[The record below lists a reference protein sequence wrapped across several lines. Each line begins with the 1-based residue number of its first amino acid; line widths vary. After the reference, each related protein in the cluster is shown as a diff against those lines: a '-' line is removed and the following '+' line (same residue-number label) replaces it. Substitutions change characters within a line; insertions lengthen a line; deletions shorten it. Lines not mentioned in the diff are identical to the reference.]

1 VRPTDSGRVVVGL
14 LLLAL
19 QSAGSPTAPPGQR
32 TGVKPPEGAS
42 FSGDSFDPLVED
54 GIRRGVYPGAA
65 LVVGRRDTIL
75 FAKGYGHLAW
85 SASSPAVDPD
95 SSMYDLASLTKVV
108 ATTTSL
114 MLLVE
119 RGQVRLDEPVSTYIA
134 ELKRPETAA
143 ITVRQLLTHTSG
155 LRADIP
161 DPELKAIPDSAA
173 LMARVLRET
182 PRVAPGTR
190 VIYSDLN
197 AILLG
202 EVVRRVAGEPLD
214 AFVTREVLVPLG
226 LHQTMFRP
234 PSRMRPR
241 IAPTGVWHGH
251 PVAGIV
257 NDGSAFKLRGVS
269 GNAGV
274 FSTAVDVARFAQFV
288 LRGGTDRDGRRLLR
302 EAEVVVAVPV
312 AQLILLTELGE
323 LLGAVLPDRVEQ
335 AVARDGAVD
344 LRRDQRFRDQIGKAV
359 DDFRRRDLRA
369 CHDRTGRLQAEH
381 TSKDRQATQD
391 RALGL
396 GQQLVAPVERRPQR
410 LVPRQRRAAAA
421 RQQVQTIIEAGR

>member
-1 VRPTDSGRVVVGL
+1 VVVGL

-19 QSAGSPTAPPGQR
+19 QSAGSPAAPPGQR
-32 TGVKPPEGAS
+32 NGVKPPDGAS

-161 DPELKAIPDSAA
+161 DRELKAIPDSAA

-226 LHQTMFRP
+226 LRQTMFRP
-234 PSRMRPR
+234 PSRLRPR

-274 FSTAVDVARFAQFV
+274 FSTAADVARFAQFV

-302 EAEVVVAVPV
+302 EETV
-312 AQLILLTELGE
+312 
-323 LLGAVLPDRVEQ
+323 
-335 AVARDGAVD
+335 
-344 LRRDQRFRDQIGKAV
+344 
-359 DDFRRRDLRA
+359 
-369 CHDRTGRLQAEH
+369 RLF
-381 TSKDRQATQD
+381 TSKATAFRAGTEA
-391 RALGL
+391 RALGWQAVPTGESVSSAGTL
-396 GQQLVAPVERRPQR
+396 FGPRSFGHTGWTGTSLWIDPDRDLFVVLLTNRAYVPRARRPFTLLKR
-410 LVPRQRRAAAA
+410 VRSGVADAAA
-421 RQQVQTIIEAGR
+421 RASDGR

>member
-1 VRPTDSGRVVVGL
+1 MVVGL

-19 QSAGSPTAPPGQR
+19 QSAGSPVFNAGT
-32 TGVKPPEGAS
+32 
-42 FSGDSFDPLVED
+42 FDPLVED
-54 GIRRGVYPGAA
+54 GIRRGAYPGAA
-65 LVVGRRDTIL
+65 LIVGRRDTIL
-75 FAKGYGHLAW
+75 VAKGYGHLTW

-95 SSMYDLASLTKVV
+95 SSMYDLASLTKVI

-119 RGQVRLDEPVSTYIA
+119 RGQVRLDDPASTYLR
-134 ELKRPETAA
+134 ELQRPATAG

-182 PRVAPGTR
+182 PRVPPGSR

-202 EVVRRVAGEPLD
+202 ELVGRVTGEPLD
-214 AFVTREVLVPLG
+214 AFVAREVFTPLG
-226 LHQTMFRP
+226 LHETMFRP
-234 PSRMRPR
+234 PPRLRVR

-251 PVAGIV
+251 PVAGTV

-274 FSTAVDVARFAQFV
+274 FSTAADVARFAQFV
-288 LRGGTDRDGRRLLR
+288 LRGGTSPDGRRQLR
-302 EAEVVVAVPV
+302 EETV
-312 AQLILLTELGE
+312 
-323 LLGAVLPDRVEQ
+323 
-335 AVARDGAVD
+335 
-344 LRRDQRFRDQIGKAV
+344 
-359 DDFRRRDLRA
+359 
-369 CHDRTGRLQAEH
+369 RLF
-381 TSKDRQATQD
+381 TSKATTFGARTEA
-391 RALGL
+391 RALGWQAVPTGESVSSAGTL
-396 GQQLVAPVERRPQR
+396 FGPRSFGHTGWTGTSLWIDPDRDLFVVLLTNRAYLPRARRPFTLLKQVR
-410 LVPRQRRAAAA
+410 SAVADAAA
-421 RQQVQTIIEAGR
+421 RASDAR

>member
-1 VRPTDSGRVVVGL
+1 VVVGL

-19 QSAGSPTAPPGQR
+19 QSAGSPAAPPGQR
-32 TGVKPPEGAS
+32 NGVKPPDGAS

-226 LHQTMFRP
+226 LQQMMFRP
-234 PSRMRPR
+234 PSRLRPR

-274 FSTAVDVARFAQFV
+274 FSTAADVARFAQFV

-302 EAEVVVAVPV
+302 EETV
-312 AQLILLTELGE
+312 
-323 LLGAVLPDRVEQ
+323 
-335 AVARDGAVD
+335 
-344 LRRDQRFRDQIGKAV
+344 
-359 DDFRRRDLRA
+359 
-369 CHDRTGRLQAEH
+369 RLF
-381 TSKDRQATQD
+381 TSKATAFRAGTEA
-391 RALGL
+391 RALGWQAVPTGESVSSAGTL
-396 GQQLVAPVERRPQR
+396 FGPRSFGHTGWTGTSLWIDPDRDLFVVLLTNRAYVPRARRPFTLLKR
-410 LVPRQRRAAAA
+410 VRSGVADAAA
-421 RQQVQTIIEAGR
+421 RASDGR

>member
-1 VRPTDSGRVVVGL
+1 VVVGL

-19 QSAGSPTAPPGQR
+19 QSAGSPAFNAR
-32 TGVKPPEGAS
+32 T
-42 FSGDSFDPLVED
+42 FDPLIED
-54 GIRRGVYPGAA
+54 GVGRGVYPGAA
-65 LVVGRRDTIL
+65 LIVGRRDTIL

-161 DPELKAIPDSAA
+161 DPELRAIRDSAA

-214 AFVTREVLVPLG
+214 AFVTREVFVPLG

-234 PSRMRPR
+234 PSRLRPR

-274 FSTAVDVARFAQFV
+274 FSTAADVARFAQFV
-288 LRGGTDRDGRRLLR
+288 LRGGTGRAGRRLLR
-302 EAEVVVAVPV
+302 EETV
-312 AQLILLTELGE
+312 
-323 LLGAVLPDRVEQ
+323 
-335 AVARDGAVD
+335 
-344 LRRDQRFRDQIGKAV
+344 
-359 DDFRRRDLRA
+359 
-369 CHDRTGRLQAEH
+369 RLF
-381 TSKDRQATQD
+381 TSKATAFRAGTEA
-391 RALGL
+391 RALGWQAVPTGESVSSAGTL
-396 GQQLVAPVERRPQR
+396 FGPRSFGHTGWTGTSLWIDPDRDLFVVLLTNRAYVPRARRPFTLLKR
-410 LVPRQRRAAAA
+410 VRSGVADAAA
-421 RQQVQTIIEAGR
+421 RASDGR